1 MATKNLARTVIEGG
15 RTHGHKF
22 ECRRL
27 TRCDR
32 HRSRALA
39 QLAARDPDEEC
50 VFLPRQTLRRWHFDR
65 LSAAERWLGSFV
77 GQPWNTVRADMAR
90 NFDTRTVA
98 GQHIVFDHLLPSVKG
113 SGSARTQGALYEVD
127 RGGVLRACPRQWP
140 FRSKHRAAMLAR
152 RAQAEALL
160 WLDGRRV
167 GRRGAHL
174 FWFESTGSFTHETA
188 FRQTRKL
195 DPAETRRWLEF
206 PCGVQQALLMPLG

>member
-15 RTHGHKF
+15 RTHHHKF
-22 ECRRL
+22 ERRRL

-39 QLAARDPDEEC
+39 RLAGRGPDEEC
-50 VFLPRQTLRRWHFDR
+50 GLLPRQTLSRWQFDR
-65 LSAAERWLGSFV
+65 LSAAERWLDSFV
-77 GQPWNTVRADMAR
+77 GQPWNRVRAKVAR
-90 NFDTRTVA
+90 KFDTRTVA
-98 GQHIVFDHLLPSVKG
+98 GQHIVFDHLLPSVRG
-113 SGSARTQGALYEVD
+113 SGSTRTENALYEVD

-140 FRSKHRAAMLAR
+140 FRAKYRAATLDR
-152 RAQAEALL
+152 RAQAKALL

-174 FWFESTGSFTHETA
+174 FWFESTEAFTHETA

-195 DPAETRRWLEF
+195 DLAETRLWLEF
-206 PCGVQQALLMPLG
+206 PAGVQQTLSMPLG

>member
-1 MATKNLARTVIEGG
+1 MAPKNLARTVIEGG
-15 RTHGHKF
+15 RTNYHKF
-22 ECRRL
+22 ERRRL

-32 HRSRALA
+32 HRSRVLA
-39 QLAARDPDEEC
+39 RLAARDHDEAC
-50 VFLPRQTLRRWHFDR
+50 VFLPRQTLSRWHFDR

-77 GQPWNTVRADMAR
+77 GQPWNAVRAKMAR
-90 NFDTRTVA
+90 NFDTKTVA

-113 SGSARTQGALYEVD
+113 SGSARTQHALYEVD

-140 FRSKHRAAMLAR
+140 LRAKYRAALLER
-152 RAQAEALL
+152 RAQAKALL

-174 FWFESTGSFTHETA
+174 FWFESTGRFTHETA

-195 DPAETRRWLEF
+195 DPAETRRWLALQS
-206 PCGVQQALLMPLG
+206 GVQQRLSMPLG